1 MESDKVLRKQMANC
15 CCYGT
20 ERNTLIR
27 FFFYLTIF
35 YLTSLRISEGASIQ
49 EVKSTYVIDSAKFE
63 TALDQ
68 VQRTKRS
75 FALRRLR
82 RVTDC
87 CRNCN
92 QNERRHYEIEC
103 SQIYDA
109 NNGFQW
115 HVHSRRRRV
124 NVKGV
129 LDSRRHWW
137 ISLKRERI
145 IMFALESHNH
155 PGLFHFAEK
164 FATDHVRLSEALP
177 LPDEIDL
184 TVEDSRYFRTG
195 RTAHTSDS
203 YIEHIASERFANVD
217 NHSSIGLKQDLAI
230 IDNDWKICQ
239 YPQCPM

>member
-1 MESDKVLRKQMANC
+1 MANC
-15 CCYGT
+15 CSYST

-49 EVKSTYVIDSAKFE
+49 KVKSISVIDSAKFE
-63 TALDQ
+63 AALDQ
-68 VQRTKRS
+68 VQRTKRGFPS
-75 FALRRLR
+75 RFLR

-92 QNERRHYEIEC
+92 QNERRHYEIGC
-103 SQIYDA
+103 AQIYDA

-115 HVHSRRRRV
+115 HVHRRRRGE

-129 LDSRRHWW
+129 LDSRRHRW
-137 ISLKRERI
+137 IILKREHI
-145 IMFALESHNH
+145 IMFALESHDH
-155 PGLFHFAEK
+155 PGLFHFVRK
-164 FATDHVRLSEALP
+164 FTTDHVRLSGALP

-203 YIEHIASERFANVD
+203 YIKHIASERFANVD
-217 NHSSIGLKQDLAI
+217 NRDRIGLEQDLAI
-230 IDNDWKICQ
+230 LDSDWKICQ
-239 YPQCPM
+239 YSRCPL